1 MARRQHV
8 AVAACLAVFL
18 SGALYVAGG
27 GAAAAARARRLLGQ
41 PGAAVAELTLAAKAP
56 ANSASPRIPR
66 RVFQT
71 ARSAADVDTDLS
83 RRLET
88 TSPGFERVF
97 FDDAAAQEYMA
108 RAYAGTRILD
118 AYEAAPRVVM
128 RADLFRLAV
137 VAREGGFYFDVDVYA
152 KRSLEPLVAHAAVL
166 PMEWWLSDDAFFER
180 HRRNVLDARE
190 HWQVGN
196 YAFGARPDHP
206 LLVDALDEAANRT
219 LAAAGAPGDADV
231 LRTTGPYMLSE
242 VYHAGRRAGRYADVV
257 LLRGDAEPRMGRA
270 TRGGADWHKFGS
282 FAEHLLAHT
291 WVTDARSR
299 LQSDETYDDEASGER
314 HTLAHPRRKLVGE
327 LVRNAQGKHELIE
340 QARDADREGLLV
352 DSPLPRGDRLGDDL
366 RDRQPGGQV
375 CAG

>member
-1 MARRQHV
+1 M
-8 AVAACLAVFL
+8 
-18 SGALYVAGG
+18 
-27 GAAAAARARRLLGQ
+27 
-41 PGAAVAELTLAAKAP
+41 K
-56 ANSASPRIPR
+56 
-66 RVFQT
+66 
-71 ARSAADVDTDLS
+71 
-83 RRLET
+83 
-88 TSPGFERVF
+88 
-97 FDDAAAQEYMA
+97 
-108 RAYAGTRILD
+108 
-118 AYEAAPRVVM
+118 

-257 LLRGDAEPRMGRA
+257 LLRGDAEPRVGRA
-270 TRGGADWHKFGS
+270 TKGGADWHKFGS

-291 WVTDARSR
+291 WVSDARRR
-299 LQSDETYDDEASGER
+299 LDGTYDDGVYTTTDSGGPGLVLVQLLLRQHPERQRPLPGLPAAAYCDCGDCTGQPDWCACPEALGARADDAGLVLAPGLERPGLVLVRASGDQGSYSYDTSSAGVRARTRTAPPR
-314 HTLAHPRRKLVGE
+314 HIPNDSVLCPGPRRRTRLGGDSRQPDWCACPGALSHCGRTTPVSTCSARLLPRICVRCGSASAHPTALV
-327 LVRNAQGKHELIE
+327 VPYSA
-340 QARDADREGLLV
+340 A
-352 DSPLPRGDRLGDDL
+352 
-366 RDRQPGGQV
+366 
-375 CAG
+375 